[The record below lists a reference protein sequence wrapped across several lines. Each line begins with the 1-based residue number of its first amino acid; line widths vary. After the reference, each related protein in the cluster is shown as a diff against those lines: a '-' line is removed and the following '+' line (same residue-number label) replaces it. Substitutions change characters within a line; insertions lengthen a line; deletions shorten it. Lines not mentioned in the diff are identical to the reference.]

1 MCGIVG
7 YYSISE
13 NKNIIAKSAKKMVQM
28 LLHRGPDQQNVISTE
43 NFSGGVTRLAIESLK
58 YGTQPLEDDRFIIGF
73 NGEIFNY
80 RELTEN
86 YFPNLGIDSEI
97 RLLLELWKIKKKD
110 FIHLLNGQFA
120 IFIYDKKSNDIFLF
134 RDPFGIRPIF
144 FYKDK
149 HKFVFG
155 SEIKSIIS
163 VLNKKFEI
171 NENSIMQTSMF
182 WTNLG
187 NQTSVK
193 DIYSLQ
199 PGYSLQKK
207 KNELIIKSYYK
218 NPYFKIKYDKRIETK
233 KNLEDELFNQITKS
247 VKNQIHGEVGHAC
260 YLSGGIDSSV
270 IAHLLSKEIS
280 NLETFSVEFDNEDYD
295 ESTSQ
300 KIISKFLNSKHHSI
314 KIKNGDI
321 AKIFP
326 SVINST
332 ESILFRTAPAP
343 MYLLSKLVNKL
354 GHKVVFTGEGAD
366 EILYGYDIFFE
377 NRIRNFWRRN
387 PNSKLRPKLLQKLYY
402 YLPQFK
408 NSRYFEILKDFY
420 KITLNENNYSFFYS
434 HLVRWSQFNHVSK
447 FFNFS
452 NSDDLQ
458 EKMFISVK
466 ENMPL
471 EFFDLDEDARTQYLE
486 MNTLLSGYLLS
497 SQGDRMTMANS
508 VEGRYPFLDMN
519 FVNFCSNIN
528 PKTLAPGIKS
538 KNLFRNTFKNI
549 LPKEIITKPK
559 VAYQAPEAKSFLDH
573 KFISKEAEEFI
584 ENISKTNQLNK
595 KNFEGL
601 INKIKNP
608 ISTSRLGFR
617 ENMAFI
623 MGISCFYL
631 KKNITNW
638 QSGINFK

>member
-13 NKNIIAKSAKKMVQM
+13 NKNIIAKSGKKMLQM
-28 LLHRGPDQQNVISTE
+28 LLHRGPDQQNVINTE
-43 NFSGGVTRLAIESLK
+43 NFAGGVTRLAIESLK

-80 RELTEN
+80 RELTEK
-86 YFPNLGIDSEI
+86 YFPNLSIDSEI
-97 RLLLELWKIKKKD
+97 RLLLELWKIKKKN
-110 FIHLLNGQFA
+110 FIQLLNGQFA

-149 HKFVFG
+149 NKFVFG

-199 PGYSLQKK
+199 PGYSLEKK
-207 KNELIIKSYYK
+207 KNELNINSYYK
-218 NPYFKIKYDKRIETK
+218 NPYFKIKYNK
-233 KNLEDELFNQITKS
+233 KKEIKENLEEELLNHITKS

-270 IAHLLSKEIS
+270 IAYLLSKEIS
-280 NLETFSVEFDNEDYD
+280 NLETFSVEFDNEYYD
-295 ESTSQ
+295 ESSSQ
-300 KIISKFLNSKHHSI
+300 KIMSKFLNSKHHSI

-321 AKIFP
+321 AKVFP

-354 GHKVVFTGEGAD
+354 GHKVVFSGEGAD

-377 NRIRNFWRRN
+377 NRIRNFWRRS

-408 NSRYFEILKDFY
+408 NTRYFEILKDFY
-420 KITLNENNYSFFYS
+420 KITLNENNHNFFYS
-434 HLVRWSQFNHVSK
+434 HLVRWSQFNYVSK

-458 EKMFISVK
+458 EKMFLSIN
-466 ENMPL
+466 ENMPS
-471 EFFDLDEDARTQYLE
+471 EFFDLNEDARTQYLE

-528 PKTLAPGIKS
+528 PKNLAPGIKS
-538 KNLFRNTFKNI
+538 KNLFRNTFKDKI
-549 LPKEIITKPK
+549 PKEIITRPK

-595 KNFEGL
+595 K
-601 INKIKNP
+601 
-608 ISTSRLGFR
+608 T
-617 ENMAFI
+617 
-623 MGISCFYL
+623 L
-631 KKNITNW
+631 KTL
-638 QSGINFK
+638 